1 MPFPRTLAKINRR
14 VTNRIVRY
22 IAPWLP
28 GLGLVIH
35 VGRRSGTVYRTP
47 VNLFT
52 ADGHY
57 TIALSYG
64 PNTDWVRN
72 VRAAGRCDVI
82 TRGKRVRLVD
92 PRIVHDETRAAIRPL
107 ERQFL
112 RLLRVADFLVLDT
125 SGTASRPSSS
135 PRRSACSTPPRYRS

>member
-1 MPFPRTLAKINRR
+1 MQTLWPLYRERGRQDSMPFPRALAKLNR
-14 VTNRIVRY
+14 VGANRLVRY
-22 IAPWLP
+22 IAPWFP

-35 VGRRSGTVYRTP
+35 VGRKSGRVYRTP

-57 TIALSYG
+57 TIALTYG

-72 VRAAGRCDVI
+72 VRAAGGCEVV
-82 TRGKRVRLVD
+82 TRGRRVRLAQ
-92 PRIVHDETRAAIRPL
+92 PRIVHDETRAAIRTV

-112 RLLRVADFLVLDT
+112 RLLRVSDFMVLD
-125 SGTASRPSSS
+125 AVR
-135 PRRSACSTPPRYRS
+135 